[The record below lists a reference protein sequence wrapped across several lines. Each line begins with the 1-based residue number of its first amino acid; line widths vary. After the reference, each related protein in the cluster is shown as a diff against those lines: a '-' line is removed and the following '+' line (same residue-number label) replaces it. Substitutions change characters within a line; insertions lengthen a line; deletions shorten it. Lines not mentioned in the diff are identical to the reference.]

1 MGSDANTSDADGG
14 AMLPPMRS
22 QSELNLAPIEPWPE
36 PVDGRALLDEQKQYL
51 QRYVVMPKWVAQTV
65 PLWNVHTYAFELRS
79 VSAYLGIESPV
90 KECGKTTLMT
100 LISKLVNRPEVASN
114 ISSPA
119 FYRAIEEL
127 RPTLLI
133 DEADTLLPGNAQ
145 LRGILNSGYTREM
158 AYVLRV
164 TSERVERRSVG
175 ASERD
180 KRGSRPPS
188 RSYGGT
194 RLARYSCWGPKAIA
208 QIGHLP
214 DTLRSRCII
223 IRMQKKMPQEE
234 CEPFREDKPLLERLR
249 RQCARFVL
257 DHAAAIATA
266 RPELPRGLSD
276 RMVQIWEPLVI
287 VADLAGGDWPEQ
299 ARQAALGL
307 SASAEENNPV
317 GSLLF
322 GIWLLFATAAAG
334 RMFTRDL
341 VQGLNSLPDR
351 PWGEMTPLRG
361 ATARQGKG
369 KGITDAWVADQLQPF
384 GIRPRTMRIG
394 QVQAKGYFEED
405 FQEAFQRYMSR
416 SEMEALRTNLQ
427 AGQARVDSEKKE
439 GAGEQKADPP
449 SSDFGATDPPSSDFG
464 ATGPPSSDFGA
475 TGPASSDTGATGA
488 AGDDAAAA

>member
-1 MGSDANTSDADGG
+1 MNDEPTRTGLNEANGSNREEEHAS
-14 AMLPPMRS
+14 PMRS
-22 QSELNLAPIEPWPE
+22 QSAMNLPAVEPWQE
-36 PVDGRALLDEQKQYL
+36 PVAGRALLDEQKQYL

-79 VSAYLGIESPV
+79 VSSYLGIESPV

-133 DEADTLLPGNAQ
+133 DEADTLLPGNTQ

-164 TSERVERRSVG
+164 TSERVECQSVG

-223 IRMQKKMPQEE
+223 IRMQKKMSQEE

-257 DHAAAIATA
+257 DHAAAIAAA

-299 ARQAALGL
+299 AR
-307 SASAEENNPV
+307 
-317 GSLLF
+317 
-322 GIWLLFATAAAG
+322 
-334 RMFTRDL
+334 
-341 VQGLNSLPDR
+341 
-351 PWGEMTPLRG
+351 
-361 ATARQGKG
+361 
-369 KGITDAWVADQLQPF
+369 
-384 GIRPRTMRIG
+384 
-394 QVQAKGYFEED
+394 
-405 FQEAFQRYMSR
+405 
-416 SEMEALRTNLQ
+416 
-427 AGQARVDSEKKE
+427 
-439 GAGEQKADPP
+439 
-449 SSDFGATDPPSSDFG
+449 
-464 ATGPPSSDFGA
+464 
-475 TGPASSDTGATGA
+475 
-488 AGDDAAAA
+488 